1 VAFQARGGAA
11 NFMEEPADRFDPDPH
26 RLNNS
31 TLVYPKER
39 LAQAIQQ
46 FTGSDIFIQI
56 RRKPAWK

>member
-1 VAFQARGGAA
+1 
-11 NFMEEPADRFDPDPH
+11 MEEPADRFDPDPH